1 MNISTKYDKGDT
13 VFYLDNNRIMIG
25 KIAEVFAIST
35 SKFEI
40 SYRMEYKGSSTVMAQ
55 PTYSEDKLFATK
67 EQLLKSL

>member
-1 MNISTKYDKGDT
+1 MNITTKYDKGDT
-13 VFYLDNNRIMIG
+13 VFYMENNRIMTG
-25 KIAEVFAIST
+25 KIDEIFAIST